1 MAVMKIWAGSPL
13 TALPSPVSLKPSHEI
28 IWSEDTGRAQSG
40 ENKAKMIGS
49 VVDTKITYEIKWGI
63 ISASDLQTIKS
74 YLHSGFFYFGVGETA
89 PSSPKKFYR
98 SNIVYEVLQVGS
110 SVYYKDVQ
118 VSVIE
123 Q

>member
-1 MAVMKIWAGSPL
+1 MAIMRIWAGEPL
-13 TALPSPVSLKPSHEI
+13 TELPSPVSLKPSSEI

-40 ENKAKMIGS
+40 TNKAKMIGS
-49 VVDTKITYEIKWGI
+49 VVDTKEAYEIQWGI
-63 ISASDLQTIKS
+63 LTTTQFNAIKT
-74 YLHSGFFYFGVGETA
+74 LLPAGFFYFGIGSTA

-98 SNIVYEVLQVGS
+98 SNIQYEVIQVGS
-110 SVYYKDVQ
+110 AYYYKDVN